1 MDSYTNWEEVN
12 SATRAMPLPHE
23 NFDQYFA
30 EYDEIDNLFNET
42 LTGLQDLDVP
52 SGFASQLQDKLETPS
67 HQKHA
72 RKTSGTAIFGFV
84 DHTRELSITG
94 LANDLYKPIKQS
106 LDLGKSISPG
116 ELLKSL
122 NALQSQQFDFEVDPI
137 VQKPIL
143 LLEEDELNEQQKAS
157 KDIIPASLPQSSPM
171 RLQPKQEEYIV
182 TNESPKSYK
191 FPPSPSPSPSRERIP
206 ANGNARFQTV
216 NNYSVKYLQELN
228 NQGANLQQNYV
239 DDIEPLI
246 DGTGSEQ
253 KSNFNVN
260 NNQIKY
266 IPIPIQQPVVYKKE
280 NESPSVQQF
289 QQAQF
294 QQQAQQQVQQQ
305 FQSPTRTLQQVQ
317 QVQQYQRQQQKNQ
330 VQNQLFLSQ
339 QITNRSSNTYLPPPS
354 PPSLSNASPEL
365 SSSPDPLSP
374 SPNRSVISGYESQ
387 KFSSP
392 LHPQLRNANVNFYSP
407 QFFSESDNG
416 SFYRNNDGSNILV
429 NQFQMEHVQQ
439 LQHLHQL
446 QPHNL
451 QHPQQLMFQQQ
462 QQQQQMNSSPGYSNS
477 LLSSSPVK
485 YYTSPIRVPGALE
498 EVEDANATITQ
509 LTPLRNQFPSTPARN
524 QVTLEWSPVISPSA
538 KASKDVKKHIQQST
552 PRRRVKKT
560 SLLPPGELDQYWEG
574 PDEDKIYTCTY
585 KNCGKKFTR
594 RYNVRSHI
602 QTHLSDRPFACAYCP
617 KRFVRQHDLNR
628 HVKGHLEARHCRC
641 PCGKE
646 FVRLDALKKHR
657 ERNIC
662 VGGIASSTNHCI
674 TKPQPKKKDSV
685 YSELMISKVKE
696 NQDKL
701 LGSADDQEEEEY
713 EEGEE
718 DDEEEEEEEDDE
730 GEEEI

>member
-122 NALQSQQFDFEVDPI
+122 NASQSQQFDFEVDPI

-294 QQQAQQQVQQQ
+294 QQQAQQQVQQH
-305 FQSPTRTLQQVQ
+305 
-317 QVQQYQRQQQKNQ
+317 
-330 VQNQLFLSQ
+330 
-339 QITNRSSNTYLPPPS
+339 SNTYLPPPS

-416 SFYRNNDGSNILV
+416 SFYRNNDGSNIS
-429 NQFQMEHVQQ
+429 
-439 LQHLHQL
+439 
-446 QPHNL
+446 
-451 QHPQQLMFQQQ
+451 
-462 QQQQQMNSSPGYSNS
+462 QQQQMNSSPGYSNS
-477 LLSSSPVK
+477 SLSSSPVK

-701 LGSADDQEEEEY
+701 L
-713 EEGEE
+713 
-718 DDEEEEEEEDDE
+718 
-730 GEEEI
+730 